1 MQPFMQP
8 FPSVPASTGN
18 VYATFRSPAS
28 TKRAEQ
34 PGTTLTV
41 LERGSDI
48 MTVLSGQIDTSHT
61 AKSLCDMAAAS
72 SPRFPGYR
80 PDGAGAIVVFHT
92 ETGSFVFG
100 SLRAN
105 PALQSAL
112 APNGQPYPLQMN
124 TCVGGY
130 LPNPDTP
137 LKSAILA
144 AARPKVMREGLALDT
159 PEAGRVQRQLAQML
173 DAIETDAGWESR
185 ICIHTDKW
193 KDREGNEKTMCF
205 LTAVK
210 HLQCTEADRNVLE
223 QGLKLNAALPSS
235 SGREPIAFGFAQLD
249 NITSNALDTYAAD
262 EVTKA
267 TRAWEAHGD
276 TVAVVFNDLATAA
289 LKKNRAFECDSPAR
303 LTLSSQ

>member
-1 MQPFMQP
+1 MQP
-8 FPSVPASTGN
+8 FPSVPA
-18 VYATFRSPAS
+18 ATTTAHVAFRSPAP
-28 TKRAEQ
+28 TGRVEQ

-48 MTVLSGQIDTSHT
+48 MTVISGQIDMSQT
-61 AKSLCDMAAAS
+61 AQSLCDMAAAS
-72 SPRFPGYR
+72 SPRFPSHR
-80 PDGAGAIVVFHT
+80 PDGAGAIVILHT
-92 ETGSFVFG
+92 ESGRFVFG

-105 PALQSAL
+105 PALKSSP

-130 LPNPDTP
+130 LPNPETP

-144 AARPKVMREGLALDT
+144 ASRPKVMREGLVLDT
-159 PEAGRVQRQLAQML
+159 PEASRMQRHLGQLL
-173 DAIETDAGWESR
+173 DAIETDAGWEPR
-185 ICIHTDKW
+185 VCIHTDKW

-223 QGLKLNAALPSS
+223 QGLKFNAVLPSS
-235 SGREPIAFGFAQLD
+235 SGREPIAFGFAPLD
-249 NITSNALDTYAAD
+249 NITANALDTYAAD
-262 EVTKA
+262 EVKKA

>member
-1 MQPFMQP
+1 MRP
-8 FPSVPASTGN
+8 FPSVPAPTTN
-18 VYATFRSPAS
+18 AQAAFRSAVP
-28 TKRAEQ
+28 TGRAQQ
-34 PGTTLTV
+34 PGPTLTV

-48 MTVLSGQIDTSHT
+48 MTVISGQIDMSQS
-61 AKSLCDMAAAS
+61 AQSLCDMAAAS

-80 PDGAGAIVVFHT
+80 PDGAGAIVILHT
-92 ETGSFVFG
+92 ESGRFVFG

-105 PALQSAL
+105 PALQSCR

-130 LPNPDTP
+130 LPNPETP

-144 AARPKVMREGLALDT
+144 AARPKVMREGLSVAT
-159 PEAGRVQRQLAQML
+159 PEASRVQGQLAQLL
-173 DAIETDAGWESR
+173 DAIETDAGWEPR
-185 ICIHTDKW
+185 VCIHTDKW

-210 HLQCTEADRNVLE
+210 HLQCTEADRTALE
-223 QGLKLNAALPSS
+223 QGLKFNAMLPSS
-235 SGREPIAFGFAQLD
+235 SGREPIAFGFALID
-249 NITSNALDTYAAD
+249 NLTANALDTYAAD